1 MIVVS
6 ISDDIIS
13 ARLAVIGIYI
23 VCYMCPVFSKQLCFY
38 FVCKWSGAGGARY
51 TVLKFKE
58 IPKYVVLKP
67 YVTTCQLLFCS
78 VVMMSLLFT

>member
-6 ISDDIIS
+6 ISDDIIL

-51 TVLKFKE
+51 TILKLKE
-58 IPKYVVLKP
+58 I
-67 YVTTCQLLFCS
+67 TIN
-78 VVMMSLLFT
+78 M